1 MEMFIFI
8 VFVLGFVLLL
18 DYLFNFIIR
27 RRINISYVFLNYYLI
42 YFLYWFSLINFVMLD
57 RFIVVILNYKLD
69 ILNVRKLKVRKFVFC
84 RLLKEILWL
93 DLVYVY
99 KIYGDCFL
107 YILLFE
113 YYKYSDIKFL
123 ILNISIIKDYKKDFI
138 LVY

>member
-1 MEMFIFI
+1 M

-57 RFIVVILNYKLD
+57 WFIVVILNYKLD

>member
-1 MEMFIFI
+1 
-8 VFVLGFVLLL
+8 
-18 DYLFNFIIR
+18 
-27 RRINISYVFLNYYLI
+27 
-42 YFLYWFSLINFVMLD
+42 MLD

-113 YYKYSDIKFL
+113 YYKYSDIKLL

>member
-1 MEMFIFI
+1 MEMFIFM

-27 RRINISYVFLNYYLI
+27 WRINISYVFLNYYLI

>member
-1 MEMFIFI
+1 MEMFIFT

-57 RFIVVILNYKLD
+57 RFIVVILNYKWD

>member
-1 MEMFIFI
+1 MEMFIFT

-27 RRINISYVFLNYYLI
+27 WRINISYVFLNYYLI

>member
-1 MEMFIFI
+1 MEMFIFT

-113 YYKYSDIKFL
+113 YYKYSDIKLL

>member
-1 MEMFIFI
+1 MEMFIFT

-42 YFLYWFSLINFVMLD
+42 YFLYWFLLINFVILD
-57 RFIVVILNYKLD
+57 WFIVVILNYKLD

-99 KIYGDCFL
+99 KIYGDCIL

-113 YYKYSDIKFL
+113 YYKYSDIKLL

-138 LVY
+138 

>member
-1 MEMFIFI
+1 MEMFIFT